1 MMSCY
6 RLAVERVT
14 CRARRIGCAYCGNT
28 GTANGAPC
36 PVCRCG
42 GAR

>member
-6 RLAVERVT
+6 RLAVERAS
-14 CRARRIGCAYCGNT
+14 RLARRAGCMYCGNT

-36 PVCRCG
+36 PVCRG

>member
-1 MMSCY
+1 MMTLKRY
-6 RLAVERVT
+6 AVERA
-14 CRARRIGCAYCGNT
+14 ARCTRRTGCMYCGNT

-36 PVCRCG
+36 PVCRCD